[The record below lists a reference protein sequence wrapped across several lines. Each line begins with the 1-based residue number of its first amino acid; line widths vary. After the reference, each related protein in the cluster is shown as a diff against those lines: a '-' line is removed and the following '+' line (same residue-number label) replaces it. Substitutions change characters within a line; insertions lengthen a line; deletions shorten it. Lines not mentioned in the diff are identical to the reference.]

1 VLIRECIEVP
11 LKLAGDV
18 HQFRGGGS
26 VDTLRAQDLEEGL
39 ILDLQILIQS
49 EGVPEFFLQHVF
61 LLFYQLEAVSDV
73 SLSAEALARLVLKG
87 LPGLIFRSLQGGF

>member
-18 HQFRGGGS
+18 HKFRGRGS
-26 VDTLRAQDLEEGL
+26 VDALRAQDLEEGL
-39 ILDLQILIQS
+39 VLDLQILIQS

-61 LLFYQLEAVSDV
+61 LLLDQLEAVSDV
-73 SLSAEALARLVLKG
+73 SLSAEALARLMLKG
-87 LPGLIFRSLQGGF
+87 LPYLIFSSLQGGF